1 MSSNKFHYGNLTITG
16 SLMAQSITG
25 SLQGTASYALNSP
38 PSISSSYALTA
49 SYVEGTIA
57 SASYALTASYAL
69 NGGTT
74 IDTGSLV
81 TTSSFNNFTSS
92 YSTGSFT
99 GSFIGDGSGLIG
111 VVSSSYAATSS
122 IALSSSYS
130 LSSSYAA
137 SASLATTSLN
147 TSDILIYVKNTT
159 GATIEKG
166 KVVKISGATGDNALI
181 STASYNSEGSSANTL
196 GILNETI
203 ADQAFGYVMTEGK
216 LLGIDTSPFTA
227 GQLLY
232 LGPTGSIVSSP
243 PLAPL
248 HTVRLGQALRIQS
261 INGSMYVRI
270 DNGYELDELH
280 NVLIIS
286 GSDGDLIVAS
296 GSNGNGGRLYVNTKQ
311 LTGSY
316 GLTGSLSVLS
326 GSIISNLVGT
336 ASWADNSNTAS
347 YVQNAQSA
355 SYYVETDP
363 IFVAKSG
370 SLATTGSNT
379 FVGDQIVQ
387 GNLNVVGTAS
397 FVYTTSSIIN
407 IGSSII
413 NLNTNNPATRF
424 GGITVIDSGSFGTSS
439 TGSLFWDSQ
448 NNRWI
453 YANPSGSTYDGGMFI
468 SGPRNTSGIGNE
480 VGVTNNFLVVGNGA
494 DHISSSMIFHS
505 ASITQIT
512 GSLEVISGIT
522 GSLLGTASTA
532 SYVEN
537 AQTASYVI
545 NAISASYVNLSQ
557 TASYVVSSI
566 SASLSQTASYVSLAK
581 SASYVQTAQTASY
594 VVNAISASYIN
605 LAQTASYYAET
616 DPLFVSKSGSL
627 ATTGSN
633 IFTNNQT
640 VTGSLSVKGTGAT
653 YSLILDTDTL
663 SDTQSTRLFF
673 KSSLPTNDISIRNA
687 SGSLL
692 FGTRGVAGSASGT
705 TSLFISGSGNIGI
718 GNVAPTLGL
727 LQVGGNVYAT
737 SFTGSLQGT
746 ATNAQ
751 TASYVDTAQTASY
764 VVNAISASYIQTA
777 QTSSYYAETDPLFV
791 SKSGSLAT
799 TGSNTFN
806 GNQTIT
812 GSLIVV
818 DGGVKGITLGMDTS
832 VDNSQRSSRLLFSQ
846 QDPTKSTSIFA
857 ISGSML
863 FSTSASYNS
872 TSGLTRMFISE
883 SGDVGIGTSTPT
895 LAKLQVNGNVYATS
909 FTGSGLQ
916 ITGSTSVDLVRITQT
931 GAGNAFIVEDSTS
944 PDVSPFVINNVGSV
958 GIGTSTPSRLL
969 SVNGVFGVQYN
980 DATESFAV
988 NPTSTGTDFIIKNGS
1003 NPTLGEF
1010 RVDTRTGQRFA
1021 YYNGGNFAIGSQAD
1035 DGVNKLQ
1042 VNGNT
1047 IITGSL
1053 NVTAGITGSLL
1064 GTASTASYVILAQ
1077 TASSA
1082 DNLRVR
1088 GTLNADGVQ
1097 FIRQYGGTST
1107 NWFSSS
1113 LAIGKGGTANA
1124 TLDVTG
1130 SAIITGSLIVTTGIT
1145 GSLLGTASTASYVE
1159 NAQTASYYNGLIIS
1173 SSYAT
1178 TSSYS
1183 QLAATASYFSGS
1195 ISDAVNAT
1203 SASYALTASYV
1214 ANSISSSYALTASY
1228 IEGGASS
1235 TPPYGII
1242 NAMIIGNI
1250 FM

>member
-49 SYVEGTIA
+49 SYLEGTIA

-137 SASLATTSLN
+137 SASLSTTSLN

-216 LLGIDTSPFTA
+216 LLGIDTSTFTA

-261 INGSMYVRI
+261 NNGSMYVRI

-296 GSNGNGGRLYVNTKQ
+296 GSNGNGGKLYVNTKQ

-379 FVGDQIVQ
+379 FVGDQIIQ

-480 VGVTNNFLVVGNGA
+480 VGVTNNFLVVGNGT

-532 SYVEN
+532 SYIQN
-537 AQTASYVI
+537 AQ
-545 NAISASYVNLSQ
+545 
-557 TASYVVSSI
+557 
-566 SASLSQTASYVSLAK
+566 
-581 SASYVQTAQTASY
+581 SASYVQNAQTASY
-594 VVNAISASYIN
+594 VVNAISASYVN
-605 LAQTASYYAET
+605 LAQTASYYVET

-633 IFTNNQT
+633 F
-640 VTGSLSVKGTGAT
+640 
-653 YSLILDTDTL
+653 
-663 SDTQSTRLFF
+663 
-673 KSSLPTNDISIRNA
+673 
-687 SGSLL
+687 
-692 FGTRGVAGSASGT
+692 
-705 TSLFISGSGNIGI
+705 
-718 GNVAPTLGL
+718 
-727 LQVGGNVYAT
+727 
-737 SFTGSLQGT
+737 
-746 ATNAQ
+746 
-751 TASYVDTAQTASY
+751 
-764 VVNAISASYIQTA
+764 
-777 QTSSYYAETDPLFV
+777 
-791 SKSGSLAT
+791 
-799 TGSNTFN
+799 FN

-812 GSLIVV
+812 GSL
-818 DGGVKGITLGMDTS
+818 
-832 VDNSQRSSRLLFSQ
+832 N
-846 QDPTKSTSIFA
+846 
-857 ISGSML
+857 ISGSGNTNELIVGTNKL
-863 FSTSASYNS
+863 FVSS
-872 TSGLTRMFISE
+872 SGN
-883 SGDVGIGTSTPT
+883 VGIGTS
-895 LAKLQVNGNVYATS
+895 S
-909 FTGSGLQ
+909 
-916 ITGSTSVDLVRITQT
+916 
-931 GAGNAFIVEDSTS
+931 
-944 PDVSPFVINNVGSV
+944 
-958 GIGTSTPSRLL
+958 PSRKL

-1042 VNGNT
+1042 VNGRA

-1064 GTASTASYVILAQ
+1064 GTASTASYYVETDPLFVSKSGSLATTGSNTFVGNQTIQGLTRITGTASNELVRITQTGTGAALIVEDSSNPDGTPFIIDSSGNVGVGTLTPNATLDINGNTIITGSLNVTSGITGSLLGTASTASYVNLAQ
-1077 TASSA
+1077 SASSG
-1082 DNLRVR
+1082 DNFRVR

-1107 NWFSSS
+1107 NWFSAS
-1113 LAIGKGGTANA
+1113 LAIGKGFTANA

-1145 GSLLGTASTASYVE
+1145 GSLLGTASTASYYDGSV
-1159 NAQTASYYNGLIIS
+1159 IS

-1195 ISDAVNAT
+1195 ISNAVNAT

-1214 ANSISSSYALTASY
+1214 VGGSVGNAFPYTGSAGISGSLMINSFVPYTVNDFIGIRGDANSYVQTNIQNFNSGVNASTDVVATADNGNDSINYIDMGINSSTYSNAGYTITGPNDGYLYSQGGKLAIGTASTQS
-1228 IEGGASS
+1228 IVFFTGGTLAANNRGGIDKDGQWNINGKNLTLSGSLTLQSTSS
-1235 TPPYGII
+1235 ITLNATDTTNLILPTTGTLSTNESMYGII
-1242 NAMIIGNI
+1242 NAMVIGNI